1 MIMAMNAM
9 KIVIIT
15 TIGVQINLITSFL
28 MTIHP
33 FSIDIRVTMVNHV
46 KTEHKDQ
53 AEEAMA
59 EGLVTCK
66 IGKRK
71 DHRPLGQVGNE

>member
-1 MIMAMNAM
+1 MNAM

-15 TIGVQINLITSFL
+15 TIGVQINLISSFL

-33 FSIDIRVTMVNHV
+33 FSTDIRVTMVNHV
-46 KTEHKDQ
+46 NTEHKDQ
-53 AEEAMA
+53 AEEALA
-59 EGLVTCK
+59 EGLITCN

-71 DHRPLGQVGNE
+71 DRRPLRRVGIE